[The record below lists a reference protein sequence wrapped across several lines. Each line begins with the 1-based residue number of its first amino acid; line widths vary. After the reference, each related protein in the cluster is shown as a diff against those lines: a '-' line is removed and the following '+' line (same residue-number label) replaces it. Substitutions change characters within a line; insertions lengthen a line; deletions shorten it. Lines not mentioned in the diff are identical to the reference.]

1 MSKLKFED
9 LARASNNALGEI
21 FLSAPAP
28 APEALVGY
36 EWRGYNM
43 GFLTKLLGL
52 QKFIKGFF
60 LLNGRIEG
68 YNIPVQSNDL
78 SEPWIH
84 QPSAESP
91 KRYAFFEV
99 LRVDPDS
106 RDNLYPLALLLNYGA
121 SPHSSR
127 RGVDSLIRDYLVQPH
142 TESPNLLLGKA
153 YFAFGS
159 RRVFSNFFVIE
170 RLRPTNWLPKDS

>member
-1 MSKLKFED
+1 MNELKYED
-9 LARASNNALGEI
+9 LVRASNNALEKV
-21 FLSAPAP
+21 FLSTPAP
-28 APEALVGY
+28 SPEVLVGY

-43 GFLTKLLGL
+43 GFLTKLFRL

-68 YNIPVQSNDL
+68 YNIPVQPNDL
-78 SEPWIH
+78 TEPWIH
-84 QPSAESP
+84 QPSPENP
-91 KRYAFFEV
+91 KRYAFFV
-99 LRVDPDS
+99 VSPVDPDS

-121 SPHSSR
+121 GPHSSR
-127 RGVDSLIRDYLVQPH
+127 RGVESLIRDYLVQPH
-142 TESPNLLLGKA
+142 LENPHLLLGKA

-170 RLRPTNWLPKDS
+170 RLRPTNWLPTDS